1 MTPTTRDQL
10 RAYLDRKGWTITR
23 LAKESGIGEKTIRNF
38 LGGTGNP
45 TYDIL
50 LKIKQTLNLPLAI
63 E

>member
-1 MTPTTRDQL
+1 MSNTRDQL

-23 LAKESGIGEKTIRNF
+23 LAQESGIGEKTIRNF
-38 LGGTGNP
+38 LNGKGNP
-45 TYDIL
+45 TYDVL